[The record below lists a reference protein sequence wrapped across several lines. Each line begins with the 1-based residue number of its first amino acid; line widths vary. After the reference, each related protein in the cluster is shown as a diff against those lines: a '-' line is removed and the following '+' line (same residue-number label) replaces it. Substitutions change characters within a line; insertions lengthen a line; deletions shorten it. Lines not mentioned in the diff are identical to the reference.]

1 MAEAEKT
8 QPKFHRLE
16 ADERREALI
25 NATIRCLARLGPR
38 ATSVREIC
46 AEAGVSPGLL
56 RHYFEGKDD
65 LVAQAYL
72 HLTSKLN
79 ERVES
84 FLLDQAQPPESRL
97 EQLFLHILTEE
108 WVSDEILGVWVAFW
122 SLQRS
127 DERLSNL
134 HRVYNREFRD
144 LIGKVLEE
152 LAAER
157 EIKTNIR
164 LAAISL
170 SSLLDGLWL
179 ELCLDP
185 DGFSA
190 QEGIAIC
197 RSWLDGFLGRDVHD
211 GMRNAKA

>member
-1 MAEAEKT
+1 MADANKP
-8 QPKFHRLE
+8 QPKFQRLE
-16 ADERREALI
+16 ADERRDALI

-65 LVAQAYL
+65 LVAQSYTQ
-72 HLTSKLN
+72 LTSTLN
-79 ERVES
+79 ERVEK
-84 FLLDQAQPPESRL
+84 FLLDRSRPPEQRL
-97 EQLFLHILTEE
+97 EQLFIHILTEE

-127 DERLSNL
+127 DQRLSEL
-134 HRVYNREFRD
+134 HGHYNREFRN
-144 LIGKVLEE
+144 LIGQVLQE
-152 LAAER
+152 LADER
-157 EIKTNIR
+157 SIRANIR
-164 LAAISL
+164 LQAISL

-185 DGFSA
+185 EEFSA
-190 QEGIAIC
+190 VEGISIC
-197 RSWLDGFLGRDVHD
+197 RSWLDGFLGRDVHA
-211 GMRNAKA
+211 GMKTAR